1 MTDYIFIFVT
11 VFAGVVTIA
20 TWVYKPGKPASALVP
35 EPERIKDQLAW
46 HKNVGTV
53 WNG

>member
-11 VFAGVVTIA
+11 VLTGVVTIA
-20 TWVYKPGKPASALVP
+20 AWVYKYEKPVQASR
-35 EPERIKDQLAW
+35 PERIKDQLAW